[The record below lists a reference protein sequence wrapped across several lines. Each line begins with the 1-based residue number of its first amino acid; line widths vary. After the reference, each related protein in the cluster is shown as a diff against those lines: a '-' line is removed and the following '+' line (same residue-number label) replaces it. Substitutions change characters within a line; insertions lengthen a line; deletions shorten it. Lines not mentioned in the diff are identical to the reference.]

1 MPSSSPC
8 SPLIRECSWKKTQ
21 IEKICKFNFFCPQIQ
36 TSFFT
41 SEAVAWRCSVKKY
54 VLENFAILTGK
65 YLCQSLYFNNVAGLN
80 PATLLKKRLLH
91 RCFPVNFAKFLRTT
105 FPTVHLRWL
114 LLRNWNFALN
124 NNIGV
129 SHWLSH
135 KMKTL
140 KLSLQNLQNMHT
152 LVESVLYNKS
162 LELSKQK
169 KLNQHCFKRFTD

>member
-1 MPSSSPC
+1 MADA
-8 SPLIRECSWKKTQ
+8 IVQ
-21 IEKICKFNFFCPQIQ
+21 
-36 TSFFT
+36 
-41 SEAVAWRCSVKKY
+41 RCSVKK
-54 VLENFAILTGK
+54 LFLKLSQNSQENTCARL
-65 YLCQSLYFNNVAGLN
+65 QAWGLRT
-80 PATLLKKRLLH
+80 ATLLKKRLLH

>member
-1 MPSSSPC
+1 MAD
-8 SPLIRECSWKKTQ
+8 
-21 IEKICKFNFFCPQIQ
+21 
-36 TSFFT
+36 
-41 SEAVAWRCSVKKY
+41 AVVQRCSVKK
-54 VLENFAILTGK
+54 LFLKLSQNSQENTCARL
-65 YLCQSLYFNNVAGLN
+65 QAWGLRT
-80 PATLLKKRLLH
+80 ATLLKKRLLH